1 MNPSSP
7 HRTEEPDIGS
17 GDKPPGQSDTEK
29 MIRDVPAKPPA
40 PGNTPPSRPPSPPPS
55 GTP

>member
-1 MNPSSP
+1 MRPSSP

-17 GDKPPGQSDTEK
+17 GEKPPGQSDTEK

-40 PGNTPPSRPPSPPPS
+40 PGNTPPPQPSSPPADRS
-55 GTP
+55 